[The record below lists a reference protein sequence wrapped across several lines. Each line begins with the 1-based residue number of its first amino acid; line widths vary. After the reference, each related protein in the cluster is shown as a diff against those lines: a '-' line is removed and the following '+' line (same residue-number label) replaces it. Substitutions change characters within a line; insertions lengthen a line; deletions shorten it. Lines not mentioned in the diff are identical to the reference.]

1 MHHDPLTDP
10 ETVLHPAD
18 AASGR
23 SACSTPSPAV
33 ASLVVVTGARCRRK
47 PFPASSSLVGRIPA
61 ASPRP
66 LRIAGRTSLSALE
79 YPRCLS
85 PCLDSRL
92 HQLPAPEM
100 WRVPDEVVIC
110 ALAMLNFFRSR
121 LRRLCGNLSWEEE
134 GHVSM
139 WLLLRRLDSP
149 AVLTL
154 LPGLTW
160 APRPSSSPSTL
171 LDIRTA

>member
-92 HQLPAPEM
+92 HQLPAPET

-110 ALAMLNFFRSR
+110 ALAMLNFFAQGSAGFAGTCFGRRRVMSR
-121 LRRLCGNLSWEEE
+121 CGCCFE
-134 GHVSM
+134 GSIH
-139 WLLLRRLDSP
+139 LLF
-149 AVLTL
+149 
-154 LPGLTW
+154 
-160 APRPSSSPSTL
+160 
-171 LDIRTA
+171 